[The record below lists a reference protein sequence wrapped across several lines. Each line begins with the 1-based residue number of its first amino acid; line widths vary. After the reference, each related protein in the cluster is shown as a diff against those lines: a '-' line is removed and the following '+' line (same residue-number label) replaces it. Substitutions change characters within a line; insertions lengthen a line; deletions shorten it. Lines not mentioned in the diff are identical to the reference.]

1 MKLEMS
7 PTKRVLCLIAIMFT
21 SVAVMVDLAIIPII
35 SDLYKNFGD
44 QMSLVNFIVSGPQ
57 IIIVLASLLTTLLM
71 RKVNKK
77 TLLIVSGVIF
87 TVGAVAGIAIVDPTY
102 IAIMRAL
109 VGLGAGILNVVAV
122 SMIADLYEDGKTR
135 AKITGYYNA
144 ALSLV
149 GMVFSYAGGWLAVAF
164 GWTSV
169 WNIYWLAIPMLVF
182 IILFV
187 PSIRPADS
195 SELADNASSSDA
207 DADAA
212 GADKPAKESL
222 GWRYWVMEICW
233 FALNVVFGATVL
245 YFLSSYITENSL
257 GDAAFSG
264 TAAAVKSIVGF
275 LICFAYGWISS
286 KLGRQTNTVS
296 CLIAAA
302 CMVVLIIWPSQFN
315 VIVLMTL
322 AGCCYKISF
331 SYAYSHGFE
340 IVPTSRTDDA
350 TAITTAVYGLGSFAS
365 TYYATWIMGV
375 MGTELVTP
383 TWIVAAVVMVAI
395 SVVEFVTSRIEK
407 GQE

>member
-7 PTKRVLCLIAIMFT
+7 KTKRVLCLIAIMFT

-44 QMSLVNFIVSGPQ
+44 QMNLVNFIVSGPQ
-57 IIIVLASLLTTLLM
+57 IIIVLASVLTTLLM

-87 TVGAVAGIAIVDPTY
+87 TVGAVGGIAVVDPTY
-102 IAIMRAL
+102 IAAMRAL
-109 VGLGAGILNVVAV
+109 VGLGAGVLNVVAV
-122 SMIADLYEDGKTR
+122 SMIADLYEDGQTR

-149 GMVFSYAGGWLAVAF
+149 GMVFSYAGGWMAVAF

-169 WNIYWLAIPMLVF
+169 WNIYWLAIPMLAF

-187 PSIRPADS
+187 PSIKP
-195 SELADNASSSDA
+195 
-207 DADAA
+207 A
-212 GADKPAKESL
+212 GADDEASAQTAKSATKESL
-222 GWRYWVMEICW
+222 GWRFWVMEICW
-233 FALNVVFGATVL
+233 FVLNVVFGATVL
-245 YFLSSYITENSL
+245 YFLSSYITENAL
-257 GDAAFSG
+257 GDASFSG

-275 LICFAYGWISS
+275 LICFAYGWISG

-296 CLIAAA
+296 CLIAAV
-302 CMVVLIIWPSQFN
+302 CMIVLVIWPSQFN
-315 VIVLMTL
+315 VLVLMTL

-340 IVPTSRTDDA
+340 IVPTTRTDDA
-350 TAITTAVYGLGSFAS
+350 TAITTAVYGLGSFVS

-383 TWIVAAVVMVAI
+383 TWVVAAIAMVGIA
-395 SVVEFVTSRIEK
+395 VVEFAVSRVEK
-407 GQE
+407 KQAA

>member
-1 MKLEMS
+1 MS
-7 PTKRVLCLIAIMFT
+7 NTKRVLCLIAIMFT

-44 QMSLVNFIVSGPQ
+44 QMNLVNFIVSGPQ
-57 IIIVLASLLTTLLM
+57 IIIVAASLITTFLM

-77 TLLIVSGVIF
+77 TLLIASGIIF
-87 TVGAVAGIAIVDPTY
+87 TIGAVAGIMIVDPTY
-102 IAIMRAL
+102 IAAMRVL
-109 VGLGAGILNVVAV
+109 VGLGAGVLNVVAV
-122 SMIADLYEDGKTR
+122 SMIADLYDDGQTR

-149 GMVFSYAGGWLAVAF
+149 GMVFSYAGGWMAVAF

-187 PSIRPADS
+187 PSIRPAS
-195 SELADNASSSDA
+195 AE

-212 GADKPAKESL
+212 AQAAKSGAKESL

-233 FALNVVFGATVL
+233 FVLNVVFGATVL
-245 YFLSSYITENSL
+245 YFLSSYITENAL
-257 GDAAFSG
+257 GDASFSG
-264 TAAAVKSIVGF
+264 TAAAVKSVVGF
-275 LICFAYGWISS
+275 LICFAYGWISG

-296 CLIAAA
+296 CLIAAV
-302 CMVVLIIWPSQFN
+302 CMIVLVFWPSQFN

-331 SYAYSHGFE
+331 SYAYAHGFE

-383 TWIVAAVVMVAI
+383 TWIVAAIAMVAI
-395 SVVEFVTSRIEK
+395 AAVEFITSRIEK
-407 GQE
+407 GQGN

>member
-7 PTKRVLCLIAIMFT
+7 KTKRVLCLIAIMFT

-44 QMSLVNFIVSGPQ
+44 QMNLVNFIVSGPQ
-57 IIIVLASLLTTLLM
+57 IIIVLASVLTTLLM

-87 TVGAVAGIAIVDPTY
+87 TVGAVGGIAVVDPTY
-102 IAIMRAL
+102 IAAMRAL
-109 VGLGAGILNVVAV
+109 VGLGAGVLNVVAV
-122 SMIADLYEDGKTR
+122 SMIADLYEDGQTR

-149 GMVFSYAGGWLAVAF
+149 GMVFSYAGGWMAVAF

-187 PSIRPADS
+187 PSIKP
-195 SELADNASSSDA
+195 
-207 DADAA
+207 A
-212 GADKPAKESL
+212 GADDEASAQAAKSATKESL
-222 GWRYWVMEICW
+222 GWRFWVMEICW
-233 FALNVVFGATVL
+233 FVLNVVFGATVL
-245 YFLSSYITENSL
+245 YFLSSYITENAL
-257 GDAAFSG
+257 GDASFSG

-275 LICFAYGWISS
+275 LICFAYGWISG

-296 CLIAAA
+296 CLIAAV
-302 CMVVLIIWPSQFN
+302 CMIVLVIWPSQFN
-315 VIVLMTL
+315 VLVLMTL

-340 IVPTSRTDDA
+340 IVPTTRTDDA
-350 TAITTAVYGLGSFAS
+350 TAITTAVYGLGSFVS

-383 TWIVAAVVMVAI
+383 TWVVAAIAMVGIA
-395 SVVEFVTSRIEK
+395 VVEFAVSRVEK
-407 GQE
+407 KQAA

>member
-7 PTKRVLCLIAIMFT
+7 KTKRVLCLIAIMFT

-44 QMSLVNFIVSGPQ
+44 QMNLVNFIVSGPQ
-57 IIIVLASLLTTLLM
+57 IIIVLASVLTTLLM

-87 TVGAVAGIAIVDPTY
+87 TVGAVGGIAVVDPTY
-102 IAIMRAL
+102 IAAMRAL
-109 VGLGAGILNVVAV
+109 VGLGAGVLNVVAV
-122 SMIADLYEDGKTR
+122 SMIADLYEDGQTR

-149 GMVFSYAGGWLAVAF
+149 GMVFSYAGGWMAVAF

-187 PSIRPADS
+187 PSIKP
-195 SELADNASSSDA
+195 
-207 DADAA
+207 A
-212 GADKPAKESL
+212 GADDEASAQTAKAATKESL
-222 GWRYWVMEICW
+222 GWRFWVMEICW
-233 FALNVVFGATVL
+233 FVLNVVFGATVL
-245 YFLSSYITENSL
+245 YFLSSYITENAL
-257 GDAAFSG
+257 GDASFSG

-275 LICFAYGWISS
+275 LICFAYGWISG

-296 CLIAAA
+296 CLIAAV
-302 CMVVLIIWPSQFN
+302 CMIVLVIWPSQFN
-315 VIVLMTL
+315 VLVLMTL

-340 IVPTSRTDDA
+340 IVPTTRTDDA
-350 TAITTAVYGLGSFAS
+350 TAITTAVYGLGSFVS

-383 TWIVAAVVMVAI
+383 TWVVAAIAMVGIA
-395 SVVEFVTSRIEK
+395 VVEFAVSRVEK
-407 GQE
+407 KQAA